1 MSSSDTAL
9 PSRSPPP
16 APAPPAP
23 APPAPASPAPPA
35 PAPSWMPELSSLPSS
50 LLSSLPRS
58 RRPLRSLTLVML
70 ALSWLSQWTVSAS
83 NQPVWEASQKVSAS
97 MQPTSSASS
106 R

>member
-16 APAPPAP
+16 APAPPA
-23 APPAPASPAPPA
+23 PAPPA

-70 ALSWLSQWTVSAS
+70 ALSWLSQWTASAS

>member
-16 APAPPAP
+16 APAPPA
-23 APPAPASPAPPA
+23 PAPPA